1 MQMQD
6 EPTRRLPTGVG
17 TGSSVLVVDDEGAVR
32 RFAMRV
38 LEREGFRVFE
48 ASHGGQALDMVRD
61 GVAQVDVVVSDI
73 VMPNVNGVELLLG
86 LKSTHPELPVILM
99 SGYATAELTE
109 LGIAAPCGVIS
120 KPFPAERLLAE
131 VQRCI
136 KGTQATRS

>member
-6 EPTRRLPTGVG
+6 EPTRRLATGVG

-38 LEREGFRVFE
+38 LEREGFKVFE
-48 ASHGGQALDMVRD
+48 ASHGGQALDMVRE
-61 GVAQVDVVVSDI
+61 GMAQVDVVVSDI

-99 SGYATAELTE
+99 SGYATDELTA
-109 LGIAAPCGVIS
+109 LGIAVPCGVIT

-136 KGTQATRS
+136 KGTRTTRS